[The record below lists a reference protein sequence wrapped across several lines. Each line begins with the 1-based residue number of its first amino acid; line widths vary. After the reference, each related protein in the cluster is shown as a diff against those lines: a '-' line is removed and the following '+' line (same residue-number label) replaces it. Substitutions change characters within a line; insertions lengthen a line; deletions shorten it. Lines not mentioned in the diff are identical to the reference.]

1 MHSIKT
7 SWLLL
12 NRSKNKKLPL
22 RGAGTR
28 QWGRVAVAGLKT
40 LIVVFSLT
48 HYRLMKCTYTLTCA
62 RTACTR
68 HGTYKA
74 SWVWRMNYGNIMSF
88 SDEQIEIHYQ
98 LAGEFPVLFSCRFW
112 HSKILNYI
120 YWLTITE
127 PERAKLVLYC
137 CKSKDKK
144 FDKRRLSVLP

>member
-1 MHSIKT
+1 MVDSGQTILDHLTQSIKT

-74 SWVWRMNYGNIMSF
+74 SWVWRINYGNIMSY
-88 SDEQIEIHYQ
+88 SDEQMQNKWNPLSISWRISRFIFMSILTFKNSELHL
-98 LAGEFPVLFSCRFW
+98 LADDHWARKG
-112 HSKILNYI
+112 
-120 YWLTITE
+120 
-127 PERAKLVLYC
+127 
-137 CKSKDKK
+137 
-144 FDKRRLSVLP
+144 